1 MSARKFLMNVKRVER
16 FSKHPVVSMPN
27 CTAGLFGFLLF
38 FAVQTASAAPSDMGW
53 VIEQKSEER
62 GRTLI
67 RMTED
72 SMVLTSKLMS
82 AILTSPKFDAWFF
95 NESTRK
101 YVLMPH
107 ADWMKRYAPGKKD
120 MKGPFPGE
128 KIAGYSTKKYTWQT
142 KNRHK
147 VMELWVTK
155 DLPLSAPLQ
164 EFVSSTIGIPQSIGM
179 PLRMVSKFDDREP
192 RVDMDTKSI
201 KKTKIPKS
209 AFELPK
215 GYKKCKSEME
225 LLLGGDDES
234 GIDAFIK

>member
-1 MSARKFLMNVKRVER
+1 MTAKDDVPNSQRRVISAQNYV
-16 FSKHPVVSMPN
+16 P
-27 CTAGLFGFLLF
+27 ALLGILICV
-38 FAVQTASAAPSDMGW
+38 AVQSALAAPSDTGW

-62 GRTLI
+62 GRTVI
-67 RMTED
+67 RMTEN

-82 AILTSPKFDAWFF
+82 AILTAPKFDAWFF

-107 ADWMKRYAPGKKD
+107 NDWMKRYAPGKKD

-147 VMELWVTK
+147 IMELWVTK
-155 DLPLSAPLQ
+155 ELPLSAPLQ

-192 RVDMDTKSI
+192 RIDMDTKSI

-215 GYKKCKSEME
+215 GFKKCKSEME